1 MQGMQLSL
9 LAFVRDSETVSRVE
23 RLYSKKKK
31 KKKERKKQKKQNRES
46 FRYAPSGHYLQ
57 REAGDW
63 LAGCGISHMIGLGE
77 HICLFLVGSKLKRE
91 EQKLGSPL
99 IFDQIVKVWGQVIW
113 ELWLGFLNWLL
124 LRLQVKVLLLH

>member
-1 MQGMQLSL
+1 VQGIRLSL

-31 KKKERKKQKKQNRES
+31 KAKQKK
-46 FRYAPSGHYLQ
+46 LQ
-57 REAGDW
+57 VCPNWTLFAEGSWRLVSWSWD
-63 LAGCGISHMIGLGE
+63 ISHDWFGE
-77 HICLFLVGSKLKRE
+77 HIWLFLVGSKLKRE

-99 IFDQIVKVWGQVIW
+99 IFDQIVTVWRRLIW

-124 LRLQVKVLLLH
+124 SRLQVKVLLLH